1 MSTPTDIITRCPQCS
16 VAFRATAQILKI
28 ANGNVRCGSCLNV
41 FNAAEHVVDQG
52 NTSNGVDPAVPE
64 SITPEL
70 KAPETKKSEVLF
82 TASASTDSLAGNKD
96 KTKNNATLKDDES
109 WALDLLAEEKIA
121 EENGQYHFEIGL
133 DAYSNEPP
141 ENQAFFD
148 DIINNDL
155 NLDSNPYSDLEKPFE
170 DLDDAIHLDDSI
182 TLDVPSELDDNHDQ
196 DLLEDIAIDLDYEES
211 TIEQSLSDD
220 DNEALL
226 DEITLQ
232 PYDDRP
238 PSRTALWGFGAF
250 CLCLMLTLQIAW
262 VRHET
267 LSQQEPYRS
276 YYQYACEL
284 LECSLPLQSDIQ
296 QIQTS
301 HLAIRSHPNENNTL
315 VADAIIVNQAP
326 FEQAFPALQLEFR
339 DINNTLVAQRN
350 FQPAEYLK
358 GELLGATIM
367 PAQQAVQLSLAI
379 IDPGENALNYRINI
393 IPASDH

>member
-41 FNAAEHVVDQG
+41 FNAAEHAVSPSNGPDNTQ
-52 NTSNGVDPAVPE
+52 TSNDKDSAPKKN
-64 SITPEL
+64 ITEKPTEE
-70 KAPETKKSEVLF
+70 ALF
-82 TASASTDSLAGNKD
+82 TASEIDSTAETTAKSNTIQDE
-96 KTKNNATLKDDES
+96 DES
-109 WALDLLAEEKIA
+109 WALDLLAEEEIV
-121 EENGQYHFEIGL
+121 EENEKYPFEIDL
-133 DAYSNEPP
+133 DADSNEPP

-155 NLDSNPYSDLEKPFE
+155 NLDNDLDRDLDKSLDNLDDIDSLINLDDPI
-170 DLDDAIHLDDSI
+170 DLDDPI
-182 TLDVPSELDDNHDQ
+182 ELDHTQ
-196 DLLEDIAIDLDYEES
+196 DAHNDIEIDLDYGES
-211 TIEQSLSDD
+211 NIEHTLSDD
-220 DNEALL
+220 ENAALL

-232 PYDDRP
+232 PYEDTP
-238 PSRTALWGFGAF
+238 PSKTYLWTFGVF
-250 CLCLMLTLQIAW
+250 CLCLALAAQVAW
-262 VRHET
+262 VRYET
-267 LSQQEPYRS
+267 LSQREPYRS

-284 LECSLPLQSDIQ
+284 LDCTLPLQSDLQ

-301 HLAIRSHPNENNTL
+301 HLVIRSHPNEDNAL
-315 VADAIIVNQAP
+315 VADAIIMNQAP

-339 DINNTLVAQRN
+339 DINNALVAQRN
-350 FQPAEYLK
+350 FQPSEYLK

-393 IPASDH
+393 VPASN